1 MPVLEK
7 RTYKNIIVISNISLH
22 YMCILHKPTT
32 VQGRQGM
39 EEVDF
44 FYINYLT
51 IRPDME
57 SLSCGY
63 GITILWI
70 WNHYQTG
77 YGITIL
83 RIWNHYSADALSSPW
98 LYTVTYCCWGASE
111 WGAFPLLY
119 WSCTHPSLHTENL
132 HRFSNCI
139 PVLLWS

>member
-7 RTYKNIIVISNISLH
+7 RTYKNIIVISNISVH
-22 YMCILHKPTT
+22 YICVLHKPTT

-77 YGITIL
+77 SGITIL
-83 RIWNHYSADALSSPW
+83 RIWNHYSPDMESLFCGCSFLSLTVHCDLVLLRSLRMGSFPPPLLI
-98 LYTVTYCCWGASE
+98 LYTSLT
-111 WGAFPLLY
+111 
-119 WSCTHPSLHTENL
+119 THREPT
-132 HRFSNCI
+132 
-139 PVLLWS
+139 PVL